1 MDCHQ
6 GSRSAG
12 PILSEAAVRSA
23 IAKAIDF
30 LKDTREPHALAFM
43 TILHRRCGIAQFA
56 DCGKRYDEVLPNH
69 SDRVLRVFR
78 RMFDADNPIDPDDW
92 KHVVVPTDRL
102 MISALYCD
110 RLGLPPTYAEALAVA
125 VRRGGYAAT
134 HALLSWVY
142 VQDNGCE
149 LVLPDG
155 FEEEMYGAVAAI
167 IDEDPTVIHDIN
179 LEAAAFL
186 CLARQGARVDRGF
199 VWRVVALQNDDGGW
213 GAVGES
219 NWHAT
224 VLGLMI
230 LAHVRFPNASEP
242 AP

>member
-1 MDCHQ
+1 M
-6 GSRSAG
+6 
-12 PILSEAAVRSA
+12 LSEAAVRSA

-30 LKDTREPHALAFM
+30 LEDTREPHALAFM
-43 TILHRRCGIAQFA
+43 TILHRRCGIEEFA
-56 DCGKRYDEVLPNH
+56 DSGKRYDEVLPDH

-78 RMFDADNPIDPDDW
+78 RIFDANNPIDPDDW

-110 RLGLPPTYAEALAVA
+110 RLGLPPSYAEALSVA
-125 VRRGGYAAT
+125 VGQGGYAAT

-155 FEEEMYGAVAAI
+155 FEEEMYRAVAAI
-167 IDEDPTVIHDIN
+167 IDEDPAVIHDIN

-186 CLARQGARVDRGF
+186 CLARQGSRVDRGF

-224 VLGLMI
+224 VLALMI
-230 LAHVRFPNASEP
+230 LVHVSFPDAGEP

>member
-1 MDCHQ
+1 M
-6 GSRSAG
+6 
-12 PILSEAAVRSA
+12 LSEAAVQSGVAR
-23 IAKAIDF
+23 AIDF

-43 TILHRRCGIAQFA
+43 TILHRRCGIEEFA
-56 DCGKRYDEVLPNH
+56 DCGKRYDEVLSQH

-78 RMFDADNPIDPDDW
+78 RIFDADNPIDPEDW

-110 RLGLPPTYAEALAVA
+110 RLGLPPTYAEALARA
-125 VRRGGYAAT
+125 VSQGGYAAT

-142 VQDNGCE
+142 VQDNGCRLE
-149 LVLPDG
+149 LPDG

-167 IDEDPTVIHDIN
+167 IDQDPTVLHDLN

-186 CLARQGARVDRGF
+186 CLARQGRRVDPRF
-199 VWRVVALQNDDGGW
+199 VRRVVALQHDDGGW
-213 GAVGES
+213 GAVGDS

-224 VLGLMI
+224 VLGLTI
-230 LAHVRFPNASEP
+230 LAHIRFPRASDAAKGTP
-242 AP
+242 A

>member
-1 MDCHQ
+1 M
-6 GSRSAG
+6 
-12 PILSEAAVRSA
+12 LNEANVRSA

-43 TILHRRCGIAQFA
+43 TILHRRCGIEEFA
-56 DCGKRYDEVLPNH
+56 HCAERYDEVLPDH

-78 RMFDADNPIDPDDW
+78 RIFDANNPIDPDDW
-92 KHVVVPTDRL
+92 DHVVVPTDRL

-110 RLGLPPTYAEALAVA
+110 RLGLPPTYAEALATA
-125 VRRGGYAAT
+125 VRQGGYGAT

-142 VQDNGCE
+142 IQDNGCQ
-149 LVLPDG
+149 LNLPDG
-155 FEEEMYGAVAAI
+155 FVEEMYSTVAAI
-167 IDEDPTVIHDIN
+167 IDADPTVIHDVN

-186 CLARQGARVDRGF
+186 CLARQGARVDPGF
-199 VWRVVALQNDDGGW
+199 VRRVVALQNDDGGW
-213 GAVGES
+213 GAVDES

-224 VLGLMI
+224 VLALMI
-230 LAHVRFPNASEP
+230 LVHVRFPETITL

>member
-1 MDCHQ
+1 M
-6 GSRSAG
+6 
-12 PILSEAAVRSA
+12 LNEADVRSA
-23 IAKAIDF
+23 IASAIDF

-43 TILHRRCGIAQFA
+43 TILHRRCGIEEFA
-56 DCGKRYDEVLPNH
+56 DCGKRYDEVLPDH

-78 RMFDADNPIDPDDW
+78 RIFDADNPINPDDW
-92 KHVVVPTDRL
+92 EHVIVPTDRL

-110 RLGLPPTYAEALAVA
+110 RLGLPPSYAEALATA
-125 VRRGGYAAT
+125 VGQGGYAAT

-142 VQDNGCE
+142 IQDNGCK
-149 LVLPDG
+149 LDLPDG
-155 FEEEMYGAVAAI
+155 FVEKMYSAVAAI

-199 VWRVVALQNDDGGW
+199 VERVVALQNDDGGW
-213 GAVGES
+213 GAVDAS

-224 VLGLMI
+224 VLALMI
-230 LAHVRFPNASEP
+230 LAHVSFPDTGAP

>member
-1 MDCHQ
+1 M
-6 GSRSAG
+6 
-12 PILSEAAVRSA
+12 LSEAAVRTG

-43 TILHRRCGIAQFA
+43 TILHRRCGIEEFA
-56 DCGKRYDEVLPNH
+56 DCGKRYDEVLPDH
-69 SDRVLRVFR
+69 PDRVLRVFR
-78 RMFDADNPIDPDDW
+78 RIFDADNPIDVEDW

-110 RLGLPPTYAEALAVA
+110 RLGLPPSYAEALAAA
-125 VRRGGYAAT
+125 VRQGGYAAT

-142 VQDNGCE
+142 VQENRCK

-155 FEEEMYGAVAAI
+155 FEEEMYRAVASI
-167 IDEDPTVIHDIN
+167 IDEDPTVLHDVN

-186 CLARQGARVDRGF
+186 CLARQGRRVAPRF
-199 VWRVVALQNDDGGW
+199 VRLVVALQNDDGGW
-213 GAVGES
+213 GPVDES

-224 VLGLMI
+224 VLGLTI
-230 LAHVRFPNASEP
+230 LAHIGFPSVAR
-242 AP
+242 